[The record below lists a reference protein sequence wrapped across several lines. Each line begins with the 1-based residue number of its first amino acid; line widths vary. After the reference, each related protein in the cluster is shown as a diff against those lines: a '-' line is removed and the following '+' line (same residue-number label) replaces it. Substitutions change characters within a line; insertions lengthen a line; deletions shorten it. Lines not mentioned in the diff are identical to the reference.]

1 MQPIRIIPTTT
12 STPKP
17 QVDLQELA
25 RLILPIIL
33 EKLQRESEVRP

>member
-1 MQPIRIIPTTT
+1 MQPIRIIPTAT

-25 RLILPIIL
+25 RLILPIIY

>member
-1 MQPIRIIPTTT
+1 
-12 STPKP
+12 
-17 QVDLQELA
+17 VDLQELA